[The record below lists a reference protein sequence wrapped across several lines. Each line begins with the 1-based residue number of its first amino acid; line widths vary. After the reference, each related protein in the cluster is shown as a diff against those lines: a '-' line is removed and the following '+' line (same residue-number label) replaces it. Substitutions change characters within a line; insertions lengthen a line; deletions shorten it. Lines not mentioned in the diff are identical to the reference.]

1 MGKTVN
7 GENGEWGRR
16 MLWPLRLICAPM
28 CGCLPKCFASFF
40 SLWLSRAFR
49 WMGHST
55 VNKHLYEKALRSF
68 WGRLLL
74 VAVGGDR
81 IDGCGLKMEI
91 FMV

>member
-1 MGKTVN
+1 
-7 GENGEWGRR
+7 
-16 MLWPLRLICAPM
+16 
-28 CGCLPKCFASFF
+28 
-40 SLWLSRAFR
+40 
-49 WMGHST
+49 MGHST
-55 VNKHLYEKALRSF
+55 VNQHLYEKALRSF